1 MAQTTNPQESL
12 WGVDSSPAIKSYTLS
27 NLRKIPQIE
36 KFSEEQ
42 NFDEMKK
49 LWGGLVDQIAFVDYN
64 PWENSYLK
72 NSNK

>member
-42 NFDEMKK
+42 IFEME
-49 LWGGLVDQIAFVDYN
+49 VAV
-64 PWENSYLK
+64 SYTHLRAHET
-72 NSNK
+72 